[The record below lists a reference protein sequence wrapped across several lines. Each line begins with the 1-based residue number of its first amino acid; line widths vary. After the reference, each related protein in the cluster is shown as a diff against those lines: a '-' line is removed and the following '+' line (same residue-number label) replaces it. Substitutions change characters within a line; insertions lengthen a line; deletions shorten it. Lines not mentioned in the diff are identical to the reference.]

1 MAEKTRPI
9 SVVLL
14 SGGID
19 SAACVCY
26 YLDMNFRVK
35 GLFIDY
41 GQRARDHERKSAIK
55 IAKYYAIPL
64 DQISLSSTNH
74 FGPGEIRGRNAFLL
88 LSALLVYPRFKGI
101 LSLGIHSG
109 TPYYDCSEQFI
120 RNIITIINAYTGSE
134 VRIDAPFLTWD
145 KSMVYAYC
153 KEKGIP
159 INLTYSCESGTDP
172 PCGKC
177 RSCMDREVLNASKKH
192 EAEP

>member
-1 MAEKTRPI
+1 MKKRRNMGEGGKSI

-19 SAACVCY
+19 SAACVRY

-41 GQRARDHERKSAIK
+41 GQGARDNERKSATQ
-55 IAKYYAIPL
+55 IAKYYGIPL
-64 DQISLSSTNH
+64 DKISLSPVKH
-74 FGPGEIRGRNAFLL
+74 FGPGEIRGRNAFFIMGVLL
-88 LSALLVYPRFKGI
+88 FYPRLKGI

-120 RNIITIINAYTGSE
+120 RDIKTIVDGYTSGE
-134 VRIDAPFLTWD
+134 VRIEAPFLTWD
-145 KSMVYAYC
+145 KAMIYTYC
-153 KEKGIP
+153 KEKVIP
-159 INLTYSCESGTDP
+159 IDLTYSCEAGTTP

-177 RSCMDREVLNASKKH
+177 RSCKDREALSVC
-192 EAEP
+192 